1 MVKHLDQVTIDIG
14 GRVVVSI
21 RDMGFDIKAA
31 KAGLQE
37 IWSIGVPDEAARSF
51 HPTHWGLRFARAL
64 PVPPEGVAIL
74 GAGVQGE
81 MKQKRTSSKAG
92 VPKASG
98 GKAAKRAAAAPL
110 EDARAEVAKRP
121 RQGEDIL

>member
-1 MVKHLDQVTIDIG
+1 MVKLLDQVSVDIV

-21 RDMGFDIKAA
+21 RDTGFDIKAA

-51 HPTHWGLRFARAL
+51 RPTHWGLRFARPL

-81 MKQKRTSSKAG
+81 IKQKRTSSKAG

-98 GKAAKRAAAAPL
+98 WKTAKRAASAPL
-110 EDARAEVAKRP
+110 EDAEVAKRP

>member
-37 IWSIGVPDEAARSF
+37 IRSIGVDNEAARSF
-51 HPTHWGLRFARAL
+51 FPKHWGLRFARAL

-74 GAGVQGE
+74 GAGVQGDV
-81 MKQKRTSSKAG
+81 KHKRTSSKAG

-98 GKAAKRAAAAPL
+98 WKTAKRAASAPL
-110 EDARAEVAKRP
+110 EDAEVAKRP
-121 RQGEDIL
+121 CHSEDIS

>member
-51 HPTHWGLRFARAL
+51 RPTQWGLRFARAL

-74 GAGVQGE
+74 GAGVQGD

-98 GKAAKRAAAAPL
+98 GKPAKRAAAAPL

>member
-21 RDMGFDIKAA
+21 QDAGFDIKAA

-37 IWSIGVPDEAARSF
+37 IWSIGLPHEAARSF
-51 HPTHWGLRFARAL
+51 YPTHWGLRFARAL

-74 GAGVQGE
+74 GAGAQGE

-92 VPKASG
+92 VPKAG
-98 GKAAKRAAAAPL
+98 GRRAAKRAAAAPP
-110 EDARAEVAKRP
+110 EDAGAEVAKRP